1 MRLLSTL
8 KIEYE
13 KYITMKSILFSAFLL
28 LSGFPVIA
36 GNILN
41 VGQGRE
47 YSVLSEAIKNVK
59 PGDTIIIHEGIYG
72 GRVEAYKNLAGE
84 PDKYITIKAAPG
96 SNVIFRGGATF
107 QLSDVS
113 YLNICGLIFEKQT
126 LNGFNLDD
134 GGTFD
139 TPSHHIRFE
148 NCTFRDLDASGN
160 NDLLKMSG
168 VDDFEIINCTFKNGS
183 KGGSGIDMV
192 GCHNGLIKR
201 CHFEDMGSN
210 AIQAKGGT
218 RFICIE
224 GNFFKNCGQRTLN
237 LGGSTGLDFFRPNNA
252 TFEAADIQ
260 AYSNIIIGSDAAVAF
275 VGSQRVVV
283 ANNTIINPQKWV
295 VRILQETVNPR
306 ERFVKCGDNSFIN
319 NVIYRGNN
327 ISVDCNIGVDTNPE
341 SFIFSGNT
349 WYNPGNPQWNGPEG
363 IPVKE
368 TGRIIGKEH
377 GLY

>member
-1 MRLLSTL
+1 M
-8 KIEYE
+8 
-13 KYITMKSILFSAFLL
+13 
-28 LSGFPVIA
+28 A
-36 GNILN
+36 GNILK

-47 YSVLSEAIKNVK
+47 YPVLSEAIKNVK
-59 PGDTIIIHEGIYG
+59 PGDTIIIHNGIYG
-72 GRVEAYKNLAGE
+72 GRVEAYKNMAGE

-113 YLNICGLIFEKQT
+113 YINICGLIFEKQT

-134 GGTFD
+134 AGSFD

-148 NCTFRDLDASGN
+148 NCVFRDLDASGN

-192 GCHNGLIKR
+192 GCHNGLIKG
-201 CHFEDMGSN
+201 CNFEDMGSN

-218 RFICIE
+218 QHIRIE
-224 GNFFKNCGQRTLN
+224 NNFFKNCGQRTLN
-237 LGGSTGLDFFRPNNA
+237 LGGSTGLDFFRPIDA

-260 AYSNIIIGSDAAVAF
+260 VYSNVIIGSDAPVAF

-283 ANNTIINPQKWV
+283 ANNAIINPNKWV
-295 VRILQETVNPR
+295 VRILQETVNPVD
-306 ERFVKCGDNSFIN
+306 RFVKCGNNKFVN

-327 ISVDCNIGVDTNPE
+327 VSVDCNIGGNTDPE
-341 SFIFSGNT
+341 SFIFAGNI
-349 WYNPGNPQWNGPEG
+349 WYNPDNPQWRGSTG
-363 IPVKE
+363 IPVE
-368 TGRIIGKEH
+368 EQNSIIGKGIADNPVE
-377 GLY
+377 